1 MRSWKARLL
10 ILLTILAMFAALGA
24 PAMAQHDPWLGS
36 STAHPWDCDDDDD
49 DGNCHEDDD
58 DGEGVDYKHGCWI
71 FYDDDDE
78 DEIDEVWCYVPGV
91 GWVELD

>member
-10 ILLTILAMFAALGA
+10 ILLTILAMFGALGA
-24 PAMAQHDPWLGS
+24 PAVADEHWPWP
-36 STAHPWDCDDDDD
+36 STTHSDCDDDDD

-58 DGEGVDYKHGCWI
+58 DGEGVDYEHGCWI

-78 DEIDEVWCYVPGV
+78 DEIDEVWCYVPGQW
-91 GWVELD
+91 WVELD